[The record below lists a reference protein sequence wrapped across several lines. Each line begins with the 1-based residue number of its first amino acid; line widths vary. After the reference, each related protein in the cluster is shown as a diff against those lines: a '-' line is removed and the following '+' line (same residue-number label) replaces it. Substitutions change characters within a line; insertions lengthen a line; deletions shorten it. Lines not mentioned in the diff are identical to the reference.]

1 MITELY
7 VVVNKENQLE
17 YISISLYDALTYRN
31 NNEIK
36 EDGNFDSDW
45 NIIKLNKDELNKIEE
60 CFKDALK
67 VIQSVIKSKYDI

>member
-36 EDGNFDSDW
+36 KEGNFDSDW
-45 NIIKLNKDELNKIEE
+45 NIIKLNTDELNKIEQY
-60 CFKDALK
+60 FKDVLK
-67 VIQSVIKSKYDI
+67 VIQSVIKSKYDN

>member
-17 YISISLYDALTYRN
+17 YISINLDDALTYRN

-36 EDGNFDSDW
+36 KEGNFDSDW
-45 NIIKLNKDELNKIEE
+45 NIIKLNKDELNKIEQY
-60 CFKDALK
+60 FKDVLK
-67 VIQSVIKSKYDI
+67 VIQSVIKSKYDN

>member
-45 NIIKLNKDELNKIEE
+45 NIIKLNTDELNKIEQY
-60 CFKDALK
+60 FKDVLK
-67 VIQSVIKSKYDI
+67 VIQSVIKSKYDN

>member
-17 YISISLYDALTYRN
+17 YISINLDDALTYRN

-36 EDGNFDSDW
+36 KEGNFDSDW
-45 NIIKLNKDELNKIEE
+45 NIIKLNTDELNKIEQY
-60 CFKDALK
+60 FKDVLK
-67 VIQSVIKSKYDI
+67 VIQSVIKSKYDN